1 VVDLF
6 ITLLLLREHS
16 KPLLVLPLMSL
27 LLQVVVVQA
36 VVHLMLVV
44 ALVDF

>member
-27 LLQVVVVQA
+27 LLQVVVVVLPA
-36 VVHLMLVV
+36 HLMQVV